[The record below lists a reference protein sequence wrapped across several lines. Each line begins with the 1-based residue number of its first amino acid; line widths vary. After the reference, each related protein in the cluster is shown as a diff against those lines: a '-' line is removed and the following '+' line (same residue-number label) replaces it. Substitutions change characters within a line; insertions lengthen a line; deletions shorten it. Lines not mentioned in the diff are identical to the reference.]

1 MVYGSEDEI
10 QTLFKYIEFS
20 SMYVKGTWDKAR
32 KVEIYIIMQDEGA
45 RKRWKIAVLAPLCK
59 L

>member
-1 MVYGSEDEI
+1 MLYIWFYGSEDEI

-20 SMYVKGTWDKAR
+20 IMYGEGTWDKAR

-45 RKRWKIAVLAPLCK
+45 RKR
-59 L
+59 